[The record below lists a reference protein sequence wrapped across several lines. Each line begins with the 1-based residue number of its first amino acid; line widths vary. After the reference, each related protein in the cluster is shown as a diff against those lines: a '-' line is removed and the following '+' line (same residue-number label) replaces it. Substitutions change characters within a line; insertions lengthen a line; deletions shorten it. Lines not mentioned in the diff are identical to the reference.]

1 MSTIDETTKK
11 HLDGLD
17 WKNLS
22 VYTDSLADQI
32 TEADKRVKELKGIQ
46 KYILEGLVPD
56 KLDNDGFSNITID
69 MPDGSKR
76 RWQTS
81 AQAQCSI
88 LKEHR
93 SKMYQWLEDNG
104 HGSLIT
110 DTVNSSTFKA
120 FVLEQKKKGNK
131 IPEEYLSLHLF
142 SKASLVKA

>member
-1 MSTIDETTKK
+1 MSAIDETLIKELAK
-11 HLDGLD
+11 LNWQD
-17 WKNLS
+17 LS
-22 VYTDSLADQI
+22 VYTNNLADQI
-32 TEADKRVKELKGIQ
+32 TEADKVLKGLKKIQ
-46 KYILEGLVPD
+46 KHLLEDLVPD
-56 KLDNDGFSNITID
+56 KLDNDGFSSIIID

-93 SKMYQWLEDNG
+93 SKMYRWLEENG
-104 HGSLIT
+104 HGSLVT

-120 FVLEQKKKGNK
+120 FVLEQKKKGNR